1 MFSAK
6 LKLLKSRH
14 NNSQPPV
21 SGLEVLYLTGN
32 EISRFSYVKAG
43 SRKIVSKLFLLYLSV
58 HCRDFI
64 EQIRDNCH
72 IHFKSV

>member
-6 LKLLKSRH
+6 IKLLKSRR

-43 SRKIVSKLFLLYLSV
+43 SRKTA
-58 HCRDFI
+58 I
-64 EQIRDNCH
+64 ETFFAIL
-72 IHFKSV
+72 IGTL